1 VRSVG
6 KWTEYLSYGWQL
18 CELRPGS
25 KAPRVSGWQTKGAP
39 FNENALGAGI
49 VHQWSGTCALDVDD
63 YEKAKAWLAGHG
75 IDLDALFTDP
85 NNIRID
91 SGRGNHAKLLF
102 ALPEAL
108 KSKKIIEDKKNILD
122 FRCIGNQDVLPP
134 SLHPETG
141 QPYRWGGADLLL
153 GLPRLPA
160 ALEALWRA
168 QLTPATSLPV
178 EAPSQASEA
187 QLAELLASQDPDCD
201 YLQWIKVGM
210 AVHAATN
217 GQGFYTW
224 DNWSRKGDKYN
235 LPDPTTGLAGS
246 AHLMSHWKSFRAAGG
261 VGLATLLSEKKAD
274 VAEFPTEE
282 ASDPGE
288 FIGLDDNATVVGEAH
303 GVLQPRCV
311 YLTSMDRFYLLAC
324 TPAIKHLDEHLD
336 CGAKPQALDNFFQCH
351 MPWVRS
357 RKGPDTQLKA
367 LQTWR
372 SFKDRQIVDGVGF
385 HPGEE
390 RTYLDKLDGRKYLNR
405 YKAIAVT
412 PLIPNPHELE
422 AWEFLISRVG
432 DDAYRRWLMQFFAFI
447 LRKPG
452 IKVTQA
458 PLLYSEIQGN
468 GKTTLMNNVPALLY
482 GRQYVNQV
490 TNEMLGK
497 SFNSTMGE
505 SWFIV
510 LDELKTNSGRQD
522 RVALANK
529 MKPWISDPMMT
540 IERKGLDIVQV
551 PNRLQITA
559 TSNYNDAVNIDDGD
573 RRWAVCKMLGAKMTD
588 AEIADLYDGFLNT
601 PRAAGVLR
609 YIFNRVDLTG
619 FSPTACAPQTIWR
632 RVMVSASLGPWE
644 QKVAEAC
651 LSAVSP
657 FDLDLVTA
665 DGLKDFMT
673 GTGAGVRQS
682 LALLQK
688 PPFNAVQLRTNKARV
703 WCWRNKEM
711 WAKAGAAE
719 INAYLETK
727 VRSIEGSD
735 KVPIAIRAAA
745 GDDSDPD
752 DVSDLMGETSG

>member
-1 VRSVG
+1 VRSVDR
-6 KWTEYLSYGWQL
+6 WTEYLGYGWQL

-25 KAPRVSGWQTKGAP
+25 KAPRESGWQTKGAP

-122 FRCIGNQDVLPP
+122 FRCIGNQDVAPP
-134 SLHPETG
+134 SVHPDTG
-141 QPYRWGGADLLL
+141 QPYRWGGADLLM

-274 VAEFPTEE
+274 IAEFPTEE
-282 ASDPGE
+282 ASE
-288 FIGLDDNATVVGEAH
+288 FTGSEDDDSVAGRVH
-303 GVLQPRCV
+303 RLLQPRLV
-311 YLTSMDRFYLLAC
+311 YLTSMGRFWTLRG
-324 TPAIKHLDEHLD
+324 TPAIKHLDEHLN
-336 CGAKPQALDNFFQCH
+336 CGVRPNELDHIFLRF
-351 MPWVRS
+351 MPEVPVGD
-357 RKGPDTQLKA
+357 KGGFKRLKA
-367 LQTWR
+367 LTCWQQLE
-372 SFKDRQIVDGVGF
+372 DPQIVESVGF
-385 HPGEE
+385 HPGEG
-390 RTYLDKLDGRKYLNR
+390 RTYLDTDGRRYLNR
-405 YKAIAVT
+405 YQEVKVT
-412 PLIPNPHELE
+412 PLTPKPHELE
-422 AWEFLISRVG
+422 AWEFLINRVG
-432 DDAYRRWLMQFFAFI
+432 DANYRRWLMQFFAFV

-458 PLLYSEIQGN
+458 PLLFSENQGT
-468 GKTTLMNNVPALLY
+468 GKTTLMNQVPGLLY

-529 MKPWISDPMMT
+529 MKSWITDPLLP
-540 IERKGLDIVQV
+540 IERKGLDVVQV

-559 TSNYNDAVNIDDGD
+559 TSNYEDAVHIDQGD
-573 RRWAVCKMLGAKMTD
+573 RRWAVCKMFGAQMTD
-588 AEIADLYDGFLNT
+588 SEIADLYDGFLNT

-609 YIFNRVDLTG
+609 HIFDRVDLTG
-619 FSPTACAPQTIWR
+619 FSPTARAPHTHWR
-632 RVMVSASLGPWE
+632 RIMVSASLGPWE
-644 QKVAEAC
+644 RKVAEAC
-651 LSAVSP
+651 LSAEHP
-657 FDLDLVTA
+657 FDLDLVTG

-673 GTGAGVRQS
+673 GTGASVRQTIT
-682 LALLQK
+682 LLK
-688 PPFNAVQLRTNKARV
+688 KAPFNAVPLRTDNARLM
-703 WCWRNKEM
+703 CWRNQEQWGRM
-711 WAKAGAAE
+711 SAGVMRG
-719 INAYLETK
+719 YLETK
-727 VRSIEGSD
+727 VRPFEGSGEM
-735 KVPIAIRAAA
+735 PIAIRAAA

-752 DVSDLMGETSG
+752 DVSDLLGETSG

>member
-25 KAPRVSGWQTKGAP
+25 KAPRESGWQTKGAP

-63 YEKAKAWLAGHG
+63 YEKAKDWLAGHG

-85 NNIRID
+85 NNVRID

-108 KSKKIIEDKKNILD
+108 KSKKIIENKKNIFD
-122 FRCIGNQDVLPP
+122 FRCIGNQDVAPP
-134 SLHPETG
+134 SVHPDTG
-141 QPYRWGGADLLL
+141 QPYRWGGADLLM

-235 LPDPTTGLAGS
+235 LPDPTTGLVGS

-282 ASDPGE
+282 ASE
-288 FIGLDDNATVVGEAH
+288 FTGPEVDENSVAGRVHRLIQQRL
-303 GVLQPRCV
+303 V
-311 YLTSMDRFYLLAC
+311 YISSMDKFYLLPG
-324 TPAIKHLDEHLD
+324 TPAIKHLDEHAN
-336 CGAKPQALDNFFQCH
+336 CGLKPNSLDNIFQRF
-351 MPWVRS
+351 MPEVPVGD
-357 RKGPDTQLKA
+357 KGAFRRLKV
-367 LQTWR
+367 LDSWR
-372 SFKDRQIVDGVGF
+372 ELSDPQIVESVGF
-385 HPGEE
+385 HPGRGRVYRDE
-390 RTYLDKLDGRKYLNR
+390 LDGKQYLNR
-405 YKAIAVT
+405 YKEVKVT
-412 PLIPNPHELE
+412 PLAPKPHELE

-432 DDAYRRWLMQFFAFI
+432 DDAYRHWLLQFFAFI

-452 IKVTQA
+452 IKVAQA
-458 PLLYSEIQGN
+458 PLLYSEDQGT
-468 GKTTLMNNVPALLY
+468 GKTTLMNVVPALLY

-510 LDELKTNSGRQD
+510 LDELKTNAGRQD

-529 MKPWISDPMMT
+529 MKPWITDPMLA

-559 TSNYNDAVNIDDGD
+559 TSNYNDAVQIDDGD
-573 RRWAVCKMLGAKMTD
+573 RRWAVCKMLGKQMTE

-609 YIFNRVDLTG
+609 YIFDRVDLTG
-619 FSPTACAPQTIWR
+619 FSPTARAPQTKWR
-632 RVMVSASLGPWE
+632 AIMISTSLGPWE
-644 QKVAEAC
+644 RKIAEAC
-651 LSAVSP
+651 VNGTRP
-657 FDLDLVTA
+657 FGMDIVTMETVQDLLV
-665 DGLKDFMT
+665 
-673 GTGAGVRQS
+673 GTGANVRQIADI
-682 LALLQK
+682 LKK
-688 PPFNAVQLRTNKARV
+688 PPFNMTQLRTQTARMY
-703 WCWRNKEM
+703 CWRNKAE
-711 WAKAGAAE
+711 WAALGATEAQRYILGE
-719 INAYLETK
+719 GA
-727 VRSIEGSD
+727 RPFPGSD
-735 KVPIAIRAAA
+735 LVPLAIRAAA

-752 DVSDLMGETSG
+752 DVSDLLGETSA